1 MEQQDYFLVDLQV
14 THRFS
19 CCSTERMC
27 LLVVRLV
34 PLEGANKP
42 TERSPKDVKKAPT
55 LRRGLLVCL
64 LAVEVDGAYTP
75 EPTGSFFLCYDVTK
89 LEAGCRGQT

>member
-1 MEQQDYFLVDLQV
+1 
-14 THRFS
+14 
-19 CCSTERMC
+19 
-27 LLVVRLV
+27 
-34 PLEGANKP
+34 
-42 TERSPKDVKKAPT
+42 
-55 LRRGLLVCL
+55 